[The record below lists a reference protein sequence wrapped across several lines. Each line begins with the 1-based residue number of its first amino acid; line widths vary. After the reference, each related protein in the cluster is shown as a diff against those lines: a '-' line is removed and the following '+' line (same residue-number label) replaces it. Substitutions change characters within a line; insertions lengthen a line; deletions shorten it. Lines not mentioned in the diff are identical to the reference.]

1 MVRLMK
7 PFVRESL
14 ETVVLAVLLFLLLRA
29 SIQNFR
35 VEGASMEPSL
45 LPHEYVFVNK
55 LAYLQVPVGKIAR
68 SVPFWNPPGNQTL
81 YPLGAPRFGDVI
93 VFHAP
98 GQDSRDFVKRVIGLP
113 GDTVALR
120 NGVVY
125 VNARPLSEPYILAIP
140 AGQTLDPVKVPPG
153 QLFVMGDNRPASND
167 SRAWG
172 PVAISKVIGRVWVR
186 YWPVGE
192 AEFLTSVGLPDEGS
206 MFTVNHNQ
214 SGGR

>member
-1 MVRLMK
+1 MK
-7 PFVRESL
+7 LFARETV

-45 LPHEYVFVNK
+45 LPNEYVFVNK
-55 LAYLQVPVGKIAR
+55 LAYLRVPVGKIAR
-68 SVPFWNPPGNQTL
+68 IVPLWDPPSDKTF
-81 YPLGAPRFGDVI
+81 YPLGTPRFGDVV

-98 GQDSRDFVKRVIGLP
+98 GQDRRDFVKRVIGLP

-153 QLFVMGDNRPASND
+153 QVFVMGDNRPASND

-172 PVAISKVIGRVWVR
+172 PVAISRLIGRVWVR

-192 AEFLTSVGLPDEGS
+192 ARFLTSVASPGKGTELAANPA
-206 MFTVNHNQ
+206 Q
-214 SGGR
+214 AGGP